1 MVALILVCRIWN
13 RPLRCGVEKVSFSV
27 STPPSLRAEGPHGP
41 LRFLLVSFLDMAL
54 PCLQTILLTGQGW
67 FRGSLPPDNWGSPP
81 SCQKMCA
88 PHPWQGSLNVL
99 LRRIFQQPSAVSS
112 PAAASC
118 CSWNFNWTQ
127 DSFPLPVLRH
137 CPVLITHQLWP
148 SCYIPHQRWRH
159 APGVWADF
167 PSASYHGALS
177 LLGLC
182 FESNSINVKYYELS
196 KWEVGKPKNL
206 KKLNNW
212 IKSEKF
218 FCPSPPSFLFQ
229 LPP

>member
-1 MVALILVCRIWN
+1 MPENV
-13 RPLRCGVEKVSFSV
+13 
-27 STPPSLRAEGPHGP
+27 
-41 LRFLLVSFLDMAL
+41 
-54 PCLQTILLTGQGW
+54 
-67 FRGSLPPDNWGSPP
+67 SPP
-81 SCQKMCA
+81 PLMKEPECF
-88 PHPWQGSLNVL
+88 V
-99 LRRIFQQPSAVSS
+99 RRISQQPSALSS

-148 SCYIPHQRWRH
+148 SCYIPYQRWRH

-182 FESNSINVKYYELS
+182 FESSSINVKYYELS

-212 IKSEKF
+212 IKSEKIFLSLTRF
-218 FCPSPPSFLFQ
+218 FPFPAATLIWVSRLTIKALKWPSP
-229 LPP
+229 